1 MILKLG
7 KRMRCLSTLLL
18 SCGLIVILCSQKS
31 ETTLDLLMSTKWE
44 AQNFPE
50 GVIGYM
56 MITKSEVITTT
67 VIEEKTRTNKLD
79 YYLSDFPDSVYNV
92 QKEGVSKTG
101 KYIIQDGGDYVYRW
115 KIEEL
120 TPSRL
125 VIRNVTP
132 GFTTTNYKTVYLPMK

>member
-44 AQNFPE
+44 PQDVLEEFQIS
-50 GVIGYM
+50 VL
-56 MITKSEVITTT
+56 ITKSEVITTRVSET
-67 VIEEKTRTNKLD
+67 GTRVCKLN
-79 YYLSDFPDSVYNV
+79 YYLSDSPDSVYNV
-92 QKEGVSKTG
+92 RKEGISKTG
-101 KYIIQDGGDYVYRW
+101 KYIIQDGGDYVFQW

-120 TPSRL
+120 TPSRF

-132 GFTTTNYKTVYLPMK
+132 NFSNTNYTTVFLPMK